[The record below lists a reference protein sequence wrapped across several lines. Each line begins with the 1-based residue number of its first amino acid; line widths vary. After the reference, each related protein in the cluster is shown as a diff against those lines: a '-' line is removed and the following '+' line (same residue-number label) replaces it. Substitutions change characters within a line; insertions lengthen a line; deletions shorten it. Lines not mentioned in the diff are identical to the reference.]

1 MHNYKVGDTVKANY
15 KIRCNEYIV
24 IGIVDTVLTE
34 AKENLVFHIQNV
46 GIKTDVFSKNNI
58 KLNKLNQPGDKIAT
72 SDEMSLI
79 KILLLE
85 KI

>member
-24 IGIVDTVLTE
+24 IGIIDTVLTE

-58 KLNKLNQPGDKIAT
+58 KLNNNGDKIAT

-85 KI
+85 KT